1 MVFIELIGVVLLGI
15 VLGGL
20 SYFLVTAG
28 VLQLTEQVDLITPA
42 VLSVLLFGLLIGW
55 KFDYSLVVFF
65 SNTSS
70 DVTDAQ
76 SAISSI
82 VAKLKYVFLV
92 IGYILGT
99 RISFWTV
106 SR

>member
-1 MVFIELIGVVLLGI
+1 MVFIELIGALFVGT

-28 VLQLTEQVDLITPA
+28 VLQLAEQIDLITPC
-42 VLSVLLFGLLIGW
+42 VLSVLLFSLLIGW

-65 SNTSS
+65 SSTSS
-70 DVTDAQ
+70 DITDAQ

-82 VAKLKYVFLV
+82 VARLKYVFLV

-99 RISFWTV
+99 KISFKTV